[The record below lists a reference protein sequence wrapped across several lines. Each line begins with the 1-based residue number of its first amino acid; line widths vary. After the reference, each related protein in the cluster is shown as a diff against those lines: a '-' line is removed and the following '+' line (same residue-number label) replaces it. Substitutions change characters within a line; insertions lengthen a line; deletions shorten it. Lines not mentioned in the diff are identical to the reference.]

1 MAIFYAPD
9 LFFLYSN
16 QLETVPL
23 PRLDPY
29 FIYFLSEYADSEVV
43 KQLLVPVRQPK
54 KTILLIMFS
63 CLSENCI
70 GCVLFNTIH
79 DSSVSV
85 ITGCCCITVCQLFNC
100 CSSLIIDYGR
110 RSLQVIVLGIDN
122 CAGSSA
128 SRASSRA
135 ASN

>member
-1 MAIFYAPD
+1 MAIFYATD
-9 LFFLYSN
+9 LFFRYSN
-16 QLETVPL
+16 HLETV

-29 FIYFLSEYADSEVV
+29 FFNFLSEYADSEIV
-43 KQLLVPVRQPK
+43 KQLPVPSAIEDDTSYYVKRFEWK
-54 KTILLIMFS
+54 L
-63 CLSENCI
+63 CRR
-70 GCVLFNTIH
+70 FNTIH
-79 DSSVSV
+79 ASSVSV

-110 RSLQVIVLGIDN
+110 RSLIVLGIDN

-135 ASN
+135 TSN